1 MAIREDP
8 EQYETAALTQML
20 PSIVGARVL
29 EIGCGDG
36 RLTEHYAHAA
46 RSIIAI
52 DPDAD
57 AIDEL
62 KRKLPRV
69 ESYSLGVEDLVLPPS
84 SVDVVLFAWS
94 L

>member
-8 EQYETAALTQML
+8 EQYEMAALKQIV
-20 PSIVGARVL
+20 PSIAGARVL

-36 RLTEHYAHAA
+36 RLTERYAHAA
-46 RSIIAI
+46 RSIIVI

-57 AIDEL
+57 AIAEL
-62 KRKLPRV
+62 TRKLPRV
-69 ESYSLGVEDLVLPPS
+69 EAYSLGIEDLVLPPG